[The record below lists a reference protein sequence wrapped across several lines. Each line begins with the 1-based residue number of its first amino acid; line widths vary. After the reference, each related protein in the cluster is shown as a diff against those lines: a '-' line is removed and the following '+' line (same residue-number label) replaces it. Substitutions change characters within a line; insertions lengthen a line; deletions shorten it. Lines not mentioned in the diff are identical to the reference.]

1 MQSLLINGKYYG
13 FPGDRES
20 LIHLFKAGESSKD
33 SQYKETDSQL
43 GASEITLGN
52 PGGSHLQKELGNS
65 YASCIPG
72 LRVYSPCTYLGSLN
86 CYRRGDIVLYCAPQ
100 CCDFMVHWR
109 KHVRLAEVAEHGVQ
123 LTQGLR
129 QSVAYLLPSPSPV
142 VCPGTRCGKL

>member
-52 PGGSHLQKELGNS
+52 PGGSHLQK
-65 YASCIPG
+65 
-72 LRVYSPCTYLGSLN
+72 
-86 CYRRGDIVLYCAPQ
+86 
-100 CCDFMVHWR
+100 
-109 KHVRLAEVAEHGVQ
+109 
-123 LTQGLR
+123 
-129 QSVAYLLPSPSPV
+129 
-142 VCPGTRCGKL
+142 GTRKFLCIMYTGVESLFTMYISRVFELL